1 VLVTASAV
9 AALLVSSATYALW
22 TSRDD
27 FSGGVFSTG
36 DLDVETGE
44 ARWRQVTPGVES
56 PASGTLTSTP
66 ADFFS
71 MPGDVLEIVQPVTTT
86 LHGDNL
92 EAGFSVDLADPS
104 AGDVD
109 AGRVAISFHVEDTS
123 GTQVAPS
130 VGEAE
135 LGSVVEVPG
144 LTGGDAGTTATWD
157 VVVRVDVLGD
167 YVWAPGPVS
176 DALDLWA
183 AGTLAVRLDQVRTAA
198 GATGGPA

>member
-1 VLVTASAV
+1 MSASAV

-22 TSRDD
+22 TSRDE

-36 DLDVETGE
+36 DLELETGE
-44 ARWRQVTPGVES
+44 ALWRQITPGVDS
-56 PASGTLTSTP
+56 PASGTLTTTP
-66 ADFFS
+66 PDFFS

-92 EAGFSVDLADPS
+92 AAGISVDLADPT
-104 AGDVD
+104 AGEADVE
-109 AGRVAISFHVEDTS
+109 AGRIAISFHVEDES
-123 GTQVAPS
+123 GTQVAPA
-130 VGEAE
+130 VGAAD

-144 LTGGDAGTTATWD
+144 LTGGEAGTTATWD

-183 AGTLAVRLDQVRTAA
+183 AGSLTVRLEQVRTVL
-198 GATGGPA
+198 GATGGPS